1 MRVRVRKRGRVP
13 AMAAVVAVAL
23 ATTLA
28 ACADV
33 TPKDPHRLTQGAAD
47 LGRTHLAVANGLDTI
62 EEVAAA
68 APGEVMELEVEDDG
82 AFRLVSRF
90 TVSEDQVDGSTRTW
104 RACWRYRISAAGGVY
119 EGPDAVDC
127 PDGDPLTFDPPPTTV
142 PVDLGED
149 PEAVARAAFGALDA
163 DDWADLDA
171 VHELAASIFD
181 STPTPP
187 IDVRRDG
194 DVTGIA
200 IGEPGE
206 CLLVRSEPFDVWL
219 PGSIYRSFR
228 DEACVASWATA
239 GALRRAPH

>member
-1 MRVRVRKRGRVP
+1 MRLAVWSPLPPSPSGIADYVAEQVPALQQHAEVRV
-13 AMAAVVAVAL
+13 
-23 ATTLA
+23 
-28 ACADV
+28 V
-33 TPKDPHRLTQGAAD
+33 TEGAA
-47 LGRTHLAVANGLDTI
+47 
-62 EEVAAA
+62 
-68 APGEVMELEVEDDG
+68 
-82 AFRLVSRF
+82 
-90 TVSEDQVDGSTRTW
+90 
-104 RACWRYRISAAGGVY
+104 
-119 EGPDAVDC
+119 
-127 PDGDPLTFDPPPTTV
+127 PPP
-142 PVDLGED
+142 
-149 PEAVARAAFGALDA
+149 